1 MFKKIVV
8 ATHGVD
14 DGSRDALALA
24 LLLRGDS
31 DAPLILG
38 TVWHRSMLP
47 TDGVYESVLR
57 SRALQEAEEL
67 LAEVPDGA
75 RAEVRDTGARS
86 VARGLHA
93 IAEEEGADL
102 LVLGPQIGEARVF
115 RSDIALGALS
125 HAPCAVAIAR
135 EGQRDRAG
143 ALRRILVAWEGGA
156 EAEGALDAAV
166 ALAERTGASLHVVEV
181 VDTAYLV
188 EPSPLVDGPM
198 VNRQTTA
205 LVESAQASV
214 SRAASLVA
222 ERGGRVSVTTEVR
235 QGLVAAELAAAAA
248 EADLLVMGS
257 RGYGPIRRLAVG
269 STSAGLVA
277 DVACPVVIT
286 PRGAV
291 VAEHAG
297 A

>member
-14 DGSRDALALA
+14 DASRDALALA
-24 LLLRGDS
+24 LLLRGDGG
-31 DAPLILG
+31 APLVLG
-38 TVWHRSMLP
+38 TVWHESMLP

-57 SRALQEAEEL
+57 SRAVQDAEAL
-67 LAEVPDGA
+67 LAEVPEGTP
-75 RAEVRDTGARS
+75 AEVLETGARS

-93 IAEEEGADL
+93 IAEAEGADL
-102 LVLGPQIGEARVF
+102 LVLGPHVGAARVF
-115 RSDIALGALS
+115 RSDIAMGALS

-143 ALRRILVAWEGGA
+143 ALGRILVAWEGGA
-156 EAEGALDAAV
+156 EAEGALDAAI
-166 ALAERTGASLHVVEV
+166 ALAERSGAGLHVVEV

-188 EPSPLVDGPM
+188 EPSPLVDGA
-198 VNRQTTA
+198 VQDRQTAA
-205 LVESAQASV
+205 LLENAEASV
-214 SRAASLVA
+214 ARAASRVD
-222 ERGGRVSVTTEVR
+222 GRATVTTEVR

-269 STSAGLVA
+269 STSAGLVGDA
-277 DVACPVVIT
+277 PCPVLIT
-286 PRGAV
+286 PRAAV
-291 VAEHAG
+291 VAEPTG